1 MHHRQLMLLGLT
13 STYFG
18 VALFGLTMFDAG
30 LMVSAVVLAGI
41 PAAVLAHFTLAPA
54 AVVISVTL
62 LGTGIATILEGVAH
76 LYGLWYSLGTTE
88 FRLLEVLPLEVIA
101 ALSLQI
107 LFLGLL
113 YEILYDDGTYTVRS
127 AYERSGFFIVF
138 ALASLGLVALHQL
151 LLPSF
156 VAGYPYLWLIVSF
169 VGAAVLMLALHRN
182 ISVMLMDRLFD
193 FVLIGALHGGLELW
207 VASANV
213 HKVFANPD
221 AYIGT
226 FSLFGEIVPIEEI
239 ALLFVVPFLVA
250 TAYELYLDDKTP
262 TI

>member
-1 MHHRQLMLLGLT
+1 MHHRHLILLALT
-13 STYFG
+13 AAYFG
-18 VALFGLTMFDAG
+18 VALFGLTTFDAG
-30 LMVSAVVLAGI
+30 LLVSTVVLAGI
-41 PAAVLAHFTLAPA
+41 SAAVLAHFTLAPA
-54 AVVISVTL
+54 AVVVSVTL

-76 LYGLWYSLGTTE
+76 IYGLWYSLGTSE
-88 FRLLEVLPLEVIA
+88 FRLFEVLPLEVIA

-113 YEILYDDGTYTVRS
+113 YEVLYDDGTYTVRS

-138 ALASLGLVALHQL
+138 ALAAFGLIVLHQFVFTGLVF
-151 LLPSF
+151 S
-156 VAGYPYLWLIVSF
+156 YPYLWLIGSLVA
-169 VGAAVLMLALHRN
+169 AAVLMLALHRK
-182 ISVMLMDRLFD
+182 ITVVLVDRLFD
-193 FVLIGALHGGLELW
+193 FALIGALHSGLLLW
-207 VASANV
+207 VASANL

-221 AYIGT
+221 SYLGT

-262 TI
+262 TL